1 MIERT
6 HSMQRTVLLPLA
18 ANLIMVILLWGCSDG
33 SYAEN
38 AETDQKIEA
47 SEPPNLDN
55 INSQS
60 THGNG
65 AQTVQA
71 EQIKLNVTTSAIRIL
86 AFGDSLT
93 AGYGLKDISRG
104 FPAQLEQKLKEAGY
118 DVNVLNAGI
127 SGDTTAGSRSRLD
140 WSLSENPDAVIVELG
155 GNDGL
160 RAIDPEVTYDN
171 LNDILSRLTE
181 RGMPVLL
188 AGMLAPPNLGREYG
202 DRFASVYQRLAA
214 EYDVLFYPFFLDG
227 VAGDPS
233 LNQEDRIHPNEMG
246 VDIIVDRIKPLTE
259 KLLKQVASK
268 QKLESDLR

>member
-6 HSMQRTVLLPLA
+6 HSMQRIVLLPLA
-18 ANLIMVILLWGCSDG
+18 ANLIVVMLLWGCSDG

-38 AETDQKIEA
+38 AETDQKIQV
-47 SEPPNLDN
+47 SNPPNSDN

-60 THGNG
+60 TLRYG
-65 AQTVQA
+65 AQTAQA
-71 EQIKLNVTTSAIRIL
+71 TQIKQNVTKSAIRIL

-93 AGYGLKDISRG
+93 AGYGLNDISRG
-104 FPAQLEQKLKEAGY
+104 FTARLEQKLKEAGY
-118 DVNVLNAGI
+118 DVKLLNAGI
-127 SGDTTAGSRSRLD
+127 SGDTTAGGRSRLD

-171 LNDILSRLTE
+171 LNDILRRLKE
-181 RGMPVLL
+181 RDMPVLL

-233 LNQEDRIHPNEMG
+233 LNQEDRIHPNEKG

-259 KLLKQVASK
+259 KLIKKVAGK
-268 QKLESDLR
+268 HKLESGIR